1 MVFKKRPNRQKKQK
15 NKNGWWRIRRLTE
28 TDTQKE

>member
-1 MVFKKRPNRQKKQK
+1 MVFKKRPNRQKKK

>member
-1 MVFKKRPNRQKKQK
+1 MVFKKRPNRKKNK
-15 NKNGWWRIRRLTE
+15 NKNGWWGIRRLTE